1 MSRPTMED
9 VASAA
14 GVSRSLVSLVF
25 QDSPKVSQASRERVM
40 AEAERLGYRPNVL
53 ARQLA
58 SNRTRTIGILL
69 DDLHNPYFADVLDAF
84 ESAAEAA
91 GLRALLAHGR
101 RDGERESEAM
111 RTFIDHRVDGIVL
124 ASPRVATD
132 ELASLAKLAP
142 LVCVERPLD
151 LPRVDVVLHDG
162 RIGVDLILDHL
173 VGQGHS
179 RIAHVDGG
187 TGAGSESRREH
198 FLARTQALGIGQ
210 TCTVVPGEF
219 TEAAGRSAAE
229 QLIADGELP
238 TAIYCANDA
247 VAAGVAAVLQRE
259 GISIP
264 DEVSL
269 VGYDDTELASL
280 DLLSLTSVRQP
291 LDAMAKRSIELINRR
306 IEHPRRAAEIIEIAP
321 ELIVRRSTAA
331 PRGN

>member
-25 QDSPKVSQASRERVM
+25 QDSPKVAQASRERVL

-69 DDLHNPYFADVLDAF
+69 DDLHNPYFADVLVAF

-91 GLRALLAHGR
+91 GYRALLANGR

-111 RTFIDHRVDGIVL
+111 RTFVDHRVDGIIL
-124 ASPRVATD
+124 ASPRVSEA
-132 ELASLAKLAP
+132 ELAAMAKLAP
-142 LVCVERPLD
+142 MVCVERPIE

-162 RIGVDLILDHL
+162 FVGVDLILDHL
-173 VGQGHS
+173 TALGHS

-187 TGAGSESRREH
+187 EGAGSASRRDH
-198 FLARTQALGIGQ
+198 FVRRTREIGIAD
-210 TCTVVPGEF
+210 TCTVIAGEF
-219 TEAAGRSAAE
+219 TEAAGRAAAE
-229 QLIADGELP
+229 QLLHAGDLP

-259 GISIP
+259 GIAIP
-264 DEVSL
+264 DDVSL
-269 VGYDDTELASL
+269 VGYDDTVLASL

-291 LDAMAKRSIELINRR
+291 LEAMAKKSIEVINRR
-306 IEHPRRAAEIIEIAP
+306 IEHPRRAAEVIAIAP
-321 ELIVRRSTAA
+321 ELVVRRSTAA
-331 PRGN
+331 PRA